1 MSQVCATNFCIID
14 RYIGG
19 GRGDVWEWKVKEID
33 RPENREKLCSR
44 KNVKIVQ
51 DRMLINKSTNRLK
64 IEG

>member
-1 MSQVCATNFCIID
+1 MGMESKRN
-14 RYIGG
+14 
-19 GRGDVWEWKVKEID
+19 